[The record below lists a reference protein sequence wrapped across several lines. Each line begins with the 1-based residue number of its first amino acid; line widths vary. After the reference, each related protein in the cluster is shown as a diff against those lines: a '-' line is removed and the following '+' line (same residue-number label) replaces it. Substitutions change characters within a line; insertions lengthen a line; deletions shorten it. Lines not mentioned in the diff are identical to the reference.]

1 MKERRKEK
9 WKRKD
14 EAAQDKG
21 KAGDEIYKKKKIQ
34 LEKDKAEK
42 TD

>member
-14 EAAQDKG
+14 EEAQDKG
-21 KAGDEIYKKKKIQ
+21 KAGDEIYKKKKSS
-34 LEKDKAEK
+34 
-42 TD
+42 